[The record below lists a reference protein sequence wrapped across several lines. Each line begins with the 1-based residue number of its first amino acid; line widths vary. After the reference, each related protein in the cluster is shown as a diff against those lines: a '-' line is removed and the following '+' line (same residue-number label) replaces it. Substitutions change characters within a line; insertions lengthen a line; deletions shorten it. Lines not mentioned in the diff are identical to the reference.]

1 MTTQI
6 WLEHRDKAI
15 YGMYIDTTSSVSELG
30 GGGVLTLR
38 LDELQSIE
46 NQELPSTLKCV

>member
-1 MTTQI
+1 MGKNQNKGGKETQNGFF
-6 WLEHRDKAI
+6 LD
-15 YGMYIDTTSSVSELG
+15 GG
-30 GGGVLTLR
+30 GGGVLTPR